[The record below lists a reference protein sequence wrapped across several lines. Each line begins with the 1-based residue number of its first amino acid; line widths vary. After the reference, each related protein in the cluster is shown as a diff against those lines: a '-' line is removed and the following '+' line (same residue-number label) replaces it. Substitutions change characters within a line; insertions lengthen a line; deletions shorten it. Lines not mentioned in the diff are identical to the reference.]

1 MGETLSATPATPG
14 ATPKATAFPELSFS
28 KFIHKAEALNAP
40 KTILIYGD
48 AGRGKTWL
56 AASASEIAELTP
68 VLLIDIEGGA
78 SAIARDFKDVDVIS
92 VDSHEK
98 LDKVLSDLLTV
109 KHKYK
114 TVILDTLGVAMD
126 RAEKSF
132 GEKPENKGNKFGKWG
147 DLKIWANDAVR
158 ALHAAPFTSIILTHA
173 EEQKD
178 ESTGAVKIVPNI
190 PGGSKKDLPG
200 IPDIIGYLT
209 AQKKED
215 GTTQRVLVVES
226 SDRLVTKN
234 RFNLPPTITEPSLKK
249 IYALIKGGK

>member
-1 MGETLSATPATPG
+1 MGEIQTAVP

-114 TVILDTLGVAMD
+114 AVIIDTLGVAMD

-158 ALHAAPFTSIILTHA
+158 ALHAASFTSIILTHA

-178 ESTGAVKIVPNI
+178 ETTGAVKIVPNI

-234 RFNLPPTITEPSLKK
+234 RFNLPAVITDPSLKK